1 MAHLDK
7 VPETPEGLQTLYDT
21 TQGATDERFVAGIQ
35 CKRTKIADILKLTN
49 RLRDSR
55 GVLESELLRL
65 ADFAKVFN
73 KLYAT
78 KNNKWFNTAEIMLK
92 KIQSHYL
99 RWREILKFTSP
110 RKSRKKR
117 KSKKEKTI
125 YETTSFNRNRPIQ
138 SDAFGMSS
146 YDYQVKELKNELHL
160 FLGDMVK
167 GIKLCQ
173 TMLKEEDKIKH
184 DPEWIKDIYEDCY
197 NMVVAKNR
205 ETIDWLHSMGLAHED
220 NPLYQLMIKYNDKEK
235 FIEEQF
241 HEHTDTRFIDF
252 VIADVIM
259 TLMNNNINATE
270 QQLWGKNY
278 EKIKMVR
285 FAIEN
290 FDLLVTPHGRS
301 GYNGADIME
310 FIIWCDVIK
319 DPNTREDEERI
330 LYDYLKDN
338 YKGGRSLVGWSSIFN
353 SRKEYNQESR
363 NRIAGSFDKNVTNLF
378 DELHKK
384 EIEKSMSFRAN
395 G

>member
-65 ADFAKVFN
+65 ADFANAFN

-110 RKSRKKR
+110 KKSRKKR
-117 KSKKEKTI
+117 KPKKEETI

-146 YDYQVKELKNELHL
+146 YDYQVGELKNELRL

-173 TMLKEEDKIKH
+173 AKIKH
-184 DPEWIKDIYEDCY
+184 DPEWIKEIYEDCY

-241 HEHTDTRFIDF
+241 HEHTDTRFSDF

-270 QQLWGKNY
+270 QQLWGKDY

-285 FAIEN
+285 FAIDN
-290 FDLLVTPHGRS
+290 FNLLVTPHGRK
-301 GYNGADIME
+301 GYCGADIME

-330 LYDYLKDN
+330 LYDYLKDK
-338 YKGGRSLVGWSSIFN
+338 YKGGRSMVEWSSVFSARKDYTQTIEDQIKMSFN
-353 SRKEYNQESR
+353 EK
-363 NRIAGSFDKNVTNLF
+363 VTNLF
-378 DELHKK
+378 EEQHKK
-384 EIEKSMSFRAN
+384 EIVKSLAS
-395 G
+395 

>member
-1 MAHLDK
+1 MAYLDK

-21 TQGATDERFVAGIQ
+21 TQGVTDERYVAGIQ
-35 CKRTKIADILKLTN
+35 CKRTKLADILKVTN
-49 RLRDSR
+49 RLRESR

-110 RKSRKKR
+110 RKSKNKR
-117 KSKKEKTI
+117 KSKNDETI
-125 YETTSFNRNRPIQ
+125 YETTSFNSKRHYQ
-138 SDAFGMSS
+138 GDAFGLTV
-146 YDYQVKELKNELHL
+146 YVYQVDELKKELEI

-173 TMLKEEDKIKH
+173 AMLNEEDKIKH
-184 DPEWIKDIYEDCY
+184 NPEWIKEIYEDCY
-197 NMVVAKNR
+197 KMVVVKNR

-270 QQLWGKNY
+270 QQLWGKDY

-285 FAIEN
+285 FAIDN
-290 FDLLVTPHGRS
+290 FNLLVTPHGRK
-301 GYNGADIME
+301 GYCGADIME

-338 YKGGRSLVGWSSIFN
+338 YKGGRSIVEWSSVFSARKDYTQTIKDQIKMSFN
-353 SRKEYNQESR
+353 EK
-363 NRIAGSFDKNVTNLF
+363 VTNLF
-378 DELHKK
+378 EEQQKR
-384 EIEKSMSFRAN
+384 EIVKSLAS
-395 G
+395 

>member
-65 ADFAKVFN
+65 ADFANAFN

-110 RKSRKKR
+110 KKSRKKR
-117 KSKKEKTI
+117 KPKKEETI

-146 YDYQVKELKNELHL
+146 YDYQVGELKNELRL

-173 TMLKEEDKIKH
+173 AMLNEEDKIKH
-184 DPEWIKDIYEDCY
+184 DPEWIKEIYEDCY

-241 HEHTDTRFIDF
+241 HEHTDTRFSDF

-270 QQLWGKNY
+270 QQLWGKDY

-285 FAIEN
+285 FAIDN
-290 FDLLVTPHGRS
+290 FNLLVTPHGRK
-301 GYNGADIME
+301 GYCGADIME

-338 YKGGRSLVGWSSIFN
+338 YKGGRSIVEWSSVFSARKDYTQTIKDQIKMSFN
-353 SRKEYNQESR
+353 EK
-363 NRIAGSFDKNVTNLF
+363 VTNLF
-378 DELHKK
+378 EEQHKK
-384 EIEKSMSFRAN
+384 EIVKSLAS
-395 G
+395 

>member
-65 ADFAKVFN
+65 ADFANAFN

-110 RKSRKKR
+110 KKSRKKR
-117 KSKKEKTI
+117 KPKKEETI

-146 YDYQVKELKNELHL
+146 YDYQVGELKNELRL

-173 TMLKEEDKIKH
+173 AMLNEEDKIKH
-184 DPEWIKDIYEDCY
+184 DPEWIKEIYEDCY

-241 HEHTDTRFIDF
+241 HEHTDTRFSDF

-270 QQLWGKNY
+270 QQLWGKDY

-285 FAIEN
+285 FAIDN
-290 FDLLVTPHGRS
+290 FNLLVTPHGRK
-301 GYNGADIME
+301 GYCGADIME

-330 LYDYLKDN
+330 LYDYLKDK
-338 YKGGRSLVGWSSIFN
+338 YKGGRSMVEWSSVFSARKDYTQTIKDQIKMSFN
-353 SRKEYNQESR
+353 EK
-363 NRIAGSFDKNVTNLF
+363 VTNLF
-378 DELHKK
+378 EEQHKK
-384 EIEKSMSFRAN
+384 EIVKSLAS
-395 G
+395 

>member
-55 GVLESELLRL
+55 GILESELLRL

-117 KSKKEKTI
+117 KPKREETI

-146 YDYQVKELKNELHL
+146 YDYQVGELKNELRL

-173 TMLKEEDKIKH
+173 AMLNEEDKIKH
-184 DPEWIKDIYEDCY
+184 DPEWIKEIYEDCY

-205 ETIDWLHSMGLAHED
+205 ETIDWLHSMGLAHAE

-259 TLMNNNINATE
+259 TLMNNNINAAE
-270 QQLWGKNY
+270 QQLWGKDY

-285 FAIEN
+285 FAIDN
-290 FDLLVTPHGRS
+290 FNLLVTPHGRK
-301 GYNGADIME
+301 GYCGADIME

-338 YKGGRSLVGWSSIFN
+338 YKGGRSIVEWSSVFSARKDYTQTIKDQIKMSFN
-353 SRKEYNQESR
+353 EK
-363 NRIAGSFDKNVTNLF
+363 VTNLF
-378 DELHKK
+378 EEQHKK
-384 EIEKSMSFRAN
+384 EIEKSLAS
-395 G
+395 

>member
-65 ADFAKVFN
+65 ADFANAFN

-110 RKSRKKR
+110 KKSRKKR
-117 KSKKEKTI
+117 KPKKEETI

-146 YDYQVKELKNELHL
+146 YDYQVGELKNELRL
-160 FLGDMVK
+160 FLGEMVK

-173 TMLKEEDKIKH
+173 AMLNEEDKIKH
-184 DPEWIKDIYEDCY
+184 DPEWIKEIYEDCY

-241 HEHTDTRFIDF
+241 HEHTDTRFSDF

-270 QQLWGKNY
+270 QQLWGKDY

-285 FAIEN
+285 FAIDN
-290 FDLLVTPHGRS
+290 FNLLVTPHGRK
-301 GYNGADIME
+301 GYCGADIME

-338 YKGGRSLVGWSSIFN
+338 YKGGRSIVEWSSVFSARKDYTQTIKDQIKMSFN
-353 SRKEYNQESR
+353 EK
-363 NRIAGSFDKNVTNLF
+363 VTNLF
-378 DELHKK
+378 EEQHKK
-384 EIEKSMSFRAN
+384 EIVKSLAS
-395 G
+395 